1 MLDFLSEN
9 YIWFFVAAV
18 VLLFALIGFIVEG
31 KKKKSKE
38 FKGES
43 VNDNVENLNSAS
55 GLEVNDIPVA
65 ETINNISSGP
75 TAPVENI
82 TEPQAIEESNQME
95 TLQNVD
101 VTAQTNFSANEPQSV
116 TIGEP
121 IEMQSEPVIP
131 TAPESFYDEPL
142 MPDNSEEKPTD
153 IEINPNENNNTER
166 Q

>member
-31 KKKKSKE
+31 KKKKNKE

-43 VNDNVENLNSAS
+43 VQETAQNMQNTA
-55 GLEVNDIPVA
+55 GLEVNDIPVT
-65 ETINNISSGP
+65 ETVQPQPMEQVSI
-75 TAPVENI
+75 
-82 TEPQAIEESNQME
+82 EPQPV
-95 TLQNVD
+95 QNM
-101 VTAQTNFSANEPQSV
+101 SEPQTIGETNTLNASHTTSEV
-116 TIGEP
+116 APNENQNITIGEP
-121 IEMQSEPVIP
+121 IQMKSEPVIP

-142 MPDNSEEKPTD
+142 MPESNQEKPMNF
-153 IEINPNENNNTER
+153 EINPNDNISNER

>member
-31 KKKKSKE
+31 KKKKNKE

-43 VNDNVENLNSAS
+43 VQETAQNMQNTA
-55 GLEVNDIPVA
+55 GLEVNDIPVT
-65 ETINNISSGP
+65 ETVQPQPMEQVSIEPQPVQNIS
-75 TAPVENI
+75 
-82 TEPQAIEESNQME
+82 EPQTIGETNTLNTPHTTSEVAPNENQ
-95 TLQNVD
+95 NI
-101 VTAQTNFSANEPQSV
+101 

-121 IEMQSEPVIP
+121 IQMKSEPVIP

-142 MPDNSEEKPTD
+142 MPESNQEKPMNF
-153 IEINPNENNNTER
+153 EINPNDNISNER

>member
-31 KKKKSKE
+31 KKKKNKE

-43 VNDNVENLNSAS
+43 IKEETNNIESAA
-55 GLEVNDIPVA
+55 GLEINDIPVT
-65 ETINNISSGP
+65 ETVNN
-75 TAPVENI
+75 A
-82 TEPQAIEESNQME
+82 SNE
-95 TLQNVD
+95 
-101 VTAQTNFSANEPQSV
+101 QTNPIEHLSEPQSIGETSPIEV
-116 TIGEP
+116 APNTQIEQQPTTPTAASENVIIGEP
-121 IEMQSEPVIP
+121 IEMKNEPVIP

-142 MPDNSEEKPTD
+142 MPENNQEKPMSF
-153 IEINPNENNNTER
+153 EINPNENNINER

>member
-1 MLDFLSEN
+1 MLDFLSEY

-31 KKKKSKE
+31 KKKKNKE

-43 VNDNVENLNSAS
+43 INENVESTPTNN
-55 GLEVNDIPVA
+55 GLEVNDIPVQ
-65 ETINNISSGP
+65 EP
-75 TAPVENI
+75 TANVQPEPTVTPLENIQEPQTISETPTIEPVQNTSAEQVDVKPVESSNI
-82 TEPQAIEESNQME
+82 
-95 TLQNVD
+95 
-101 VTAQTNFSANEPQSV
+101 

-121 IEMQSEPVIP
+121 IQMQSEPVIP

-142 MPDNSEEKPTD
+142 MPEKNEEQPMNF
-153 IEINPNENNNTER
+153 EINSNSSDTNER

>member
-18 VLLFALIGFIVEG
+18 VLLFALVGFIVEG
-31 KKKKSKE
+31 RKKKNKE

-43 VNDNVENLNSAS
+43 VNENVEDMPSS
-55 GLEVNDIPVA
+55 TGLEVNDIPIA
-65 ETINNISSGP
+65 EP
-75 TAPVENI
+75 TNDVNSEPTVTPLENI
-82 TEPQAIEESNQME
+82 QEPQAIME
-95 TLQNVD
+95 TPAIEQTQDSTVEQVD
-101 VTAQTNFSANEPQSV
+101 IKPVENSNI

-121 IEMQSEPVIP
+121 IQMQNEPVIP

-142 MPDNSEEKPTD
+142 MPEKNEEQPMNF
-153 IEINPNENNNTER
+153 EINSNSSDTNER